1 MKSRV
6 QNSAPRRGAV
16 EILRDRWEAAARLV
30 DHYAAALA
38 DANARMLAEPGSS
51 EARRQLEDAEQLH
64 YLALYE
70 LRRARRALRRRE
82 LFDTFMTRWT
92 LAPWPP
98 RVRRR

>member
-30 DHYAAALA
+30 DQQAAALA
-38 DANARMLAEPGSS
+38 DANARMLADPGSY
-51 EARRQLEDAEQLH
+51 EARRELDDAEQLH

-82 LFDTFMTRWT
+82 WFDTFIHWT